1 MKYTSINIDN
11 IVSLLANVLYLIEK
25 QHFNVDRAFTYTCRR
40 YRCSSP
46 QFTREDLFNLAHEF
60 VSKYLM
66 VKSIAE
72 HLGRKNVSYRMYA
85 KLFLYLKLKDLSIP
99 IPSKLS
105 KIISRDFGRID
116 IDEVLQELKPW
127 ELLSYPQ
134 WIYNR
139 LVEVLQED
147 EVKKMLDA
155 MNRRII
161 WLRINTLKIDIDKA
175 IKMLDAEGVEFEVD
189 KHIPITVKI
198 ISSPIPPRNLKIV
211 KEGGAV
217 IQDRASVLTVIAMD
231 PKPGDTI
238 YDFAAAPGIKTS
250 LIMQLTEN
258 KAHIVAF
265 DRSPRRISFMKSLL
279 KKFGVDVERVH
290 IVLSDSRIASLSKR
304 ADIALVDAPCSSS
317 GAIPKDPSIKLML
330 KNSAIPKK
338 MHQIQS
344 QLLVNALR
352 YSERVVYATC
362 SIMPEEGEEVI
373 EEVMNKTG
381 AELENLD
388 IPVSKGYRRYSV
400 WTKVRRTYPHIDEC
414 EGFFI
419 ARLRTSP

>member
-66 VKSIAE
+66 VKSIAGY
-72 HLGRKNVSYRMYA
+72 LGRKNVSYRMCA

-105 KIISRDFGRID
+105 KIILRDFGRID

-155 MNRRII
+155 MNRRIV

-175 IKMLDAEGVEFEVD
+175 IKMLDAEGV
-189 KHIPITVKI
+189 
-198 ISSPIPPRNLKIV
+198 
-211 KEGGAV
+211 
-217 IQDRASVLTVIAMD
+217 
-231 PKPGDTI
+231 
-238 YDFAAAPGIKTS
+238 
-250 LIMQLTEN
+250 
-258 KAHIVAF
+258 
-265 DRSPRRISFMKSLL
+265 
-279 KKFGVDVERVH
+279 
-290 IVLSDSRIASLSKR
+290 
-304 ADIALVDAPCSSS
+304 
-317 GAIPKDPSIKLML
+317 
-330 KNSAIPKK
+330 
-338 MHQIQS
+338 
-344 QLLVNALR
+344 
-352 YSERVVYATC
+352 
-362 SIMPEEGEEVI
+362 
-373 EEVMNKTG
+373 
-381 AELENLD
+381 
-388 IPVSKGYRRYSV
+388 
-400 WTKVRRTYPHIDEC
+400 
-414 EGFFI
+414 
-419 ARLRTSP
+419 